1 MFLLPFSRRSQAKMQ
16 FGRDRNG
23 GKIEIQMAPM
33 VDIVFL
39 LLVFFMVTAS
49 FIVEESELKI
59 SLPVV
64 KAAVSAEELP
74 DEVVIHIMSD
84 GGIAVNEREYDSS
97 GSKELPELRAVLS
110 KLASIFSDQ
119 NVIIEADGHVSHG
132 RVVDILNACVA
143 SGITN
148 ISFYLYAVETVASG

>member
-1 MFLLPFSRRSQAKMQ
+1 MQ

-23 GKIEIQMAPM
+23 EKIEIQMAPM

-49 FIVEESELKI
+49 FVVEESQLKI

-64 KAAVSAEELP
+64 KASVSAEELP

-84 GGIAVNEREYDSS
+84 GGIAVNEREYDFP

-110 KLASIFSDQ
+110 KLASIFSNQ
-119 NVIIEADGHVSHG
+119 NVIIEADGRVSHG
-132 RVVDILNACVA
+132 RVVDVLNACAA
-143 SGITN
+143 SGVTN
-148 ISFYLYAVETVASG
+148 ISFYMP